1 MRAGGDFWG
10 EENILYSGFA
20 CAGISAF
27 FFVVSIRRVFMS
39 RFIVGLSAL
48 SGSVTQW
55 NARHCQTSLRFLAA
69 YGR

>member
-27 FFVVSIRRVFMS
+27 FFRRLYPSSLHESFHRWAFS
-39 RFIVGLSAL
+39 P
-48 SGSVTQW
+48 QW
-55 NARHCQTSLRFLAA
+55 
-69 YGR
+69 